1 MENSKAMLIYEYIRD
16 CIQTHGVS
24 PTVREICEAV
34 DIKSTSTVHYYL
46 QMLEERG
53 LIVKDPMK
61 KRTIK
66 IPGAGAKTV
75 PLVGTVTAGL
85 PITAIEEVE
94 DYIPVSN
101 LSGDVR
107 DYFALRVRGYSMKNA
122 GIMDGDIIIVRKT
135 PVADNGDIVVALLD
149 DEATVKRF
157 FKHKDYIRLQ
167 PENDDFEPILSQEVA
182 VLGKVVTLIRNYE

>member
-122 GIMDGDIIIVRKT
+122 ISSLRCWTTRRPSNGSSSIRIISACSRKT
-135 PVADNGDIVVALLD
+135 TISSRSSARRSRCSARSL
-149 DEATVKRF
+149 R
-157 FKHKDYIRLQ
+157 
-167 PENDDFEPILSQEVA
+167 
-182 VLGKVVTLIRNYE
+182 